1 VTGPGRASRRRWAL
15 PGRHHPRPSAPPAAS
30 GGRTLALRDGVE
42 GKVTV
47 APGVK
52 LWYRVVGDGP
62 ATIIVPV
69 TGNDPEFGGLSVPG
83 HRVLLYDVRS
93 RGRSDTVTDPT
104 RLGFSVEVTDLEA
117 VRQSFGIERFKVL
130 AWSYHA
136 GVAATY
142 AIQHPERVEAMVLA
156 ATIPVRAGT
165 PAGPARE
172 PAPHQLAELDQ
183 LEAAGL
189 READP
194 AAFCRAWRAVYQPL
208 LMGDPGAFERMAP
221 VCAFP
226 NEWPWNV
233 ARSLVHV
240 FAQLRSYDWRPY
252 LREVQVPTLVVHGG
266 ADRDP
271 VEVVRE
277 WSDALPEGRL
287 LELEGAGRFPWVE
300 RPEAFFAAVNRF
312 LAGDRI

>member
-1 VTGPGRASRRRWAL
+1 MSRWSRALGRRRAFLGRA
-15 PGRHHPRPSAPPAAS
+15 GPPDAADAAFAV
-30 GGRTLALRDGVE
+30 GRTLRLADGDE
-42 GKVTV
+42 GTV
-47 APGVK
+47 PVARGVK

-69 TGNDPEFGGLSVPG
+69 TGNDAEFAALSVPG
-83 HRVLLYDVRS
+83 HRVLFYDVRS
-93 RGRSDTVTDPT
+93 RGRSDAVTDPT

-117 VRQSFGIERFKVL
+117 IRQSFAIDRFKAL

-136 GVAATY
+136 GVLATY

-165 PAGPARE
+165 HAVPARE
-172 PAPHQLAELDQ
+172 PAPHLVAELDQ

-189 READP
+189 RDTDP

-208 LMGDPGAFERMAP
+208 LMGDPDAFARMAP
-221 VCAFP
+221 VCAYP

-233 ARSLVHV
+233 ARSLVFV
-240 FAQLRSYDWRPY
+240 FAQLRSYDWRPH
-252 LREVQVPTLVVHGG
+252 LREVTVPALVVHGSE
-266 ADRDP
+266 DHDP

-287 LELEGAGRFPWVE
+287 LELAGVGRFPWVE
-300 RPEAFFAAVNRF
+300 QPDAFFGATNRF
-312 LAGDRI
+312 FAGERL